1 VIGVYQQKG
10 IQFFDVIKHA
20 LRKQL
25 NLDSQHAG
33 FFTLTSHS
41 YNPIR
46 QQYDASTV
54 IRNLATQS
62 SSTFNL
68 RLGVVEVDLYAH
80 LMNFIFGMAEP
91 LKKIALV
98 STYRLAGDK
107 ITERLSKEVVHETG
121 HLLGLEHCSDPSCV
135 MHFSNTLDDTDYKNV
150 GLCNNCRINIE

>member
-10 IQFFDVIKHA
+10 IQFFDVIQHA
-20 LRKQL
+20 LRKHL
-25 NLDSQHAG
+25 NLDSQQAG
-33 FFTLTSHS
+33 FVTLTSHS

-54 IRNLATQS
+54 ISDLAQQS
-62 SSTFNL
+62 SSTFRL
-68 RLGVVEVDLYAH
+68 RLGVVEVDIYAH
-80 LMNFIFGMAEP
+80 GMNFIFGMAEP

-107 ITERLSKEVVHETG
+107 INERLSKEVIHEIG
-121 HLLGLEHCSDPSCV
+121 HLLGLEHCSNPTCV

-150 GLCNNCRINIE
+150 GPCHNCRTNIE